1 MSMEQVLQQLQ
12 DAAAVTAAIQERHA
26 RMIVDHDEWLVEQ
39 TKAIARHDKWLAEQ
53 QAAIARH
60 EAWLAA
66 NEASHEAAEAQ
77 RQVWRAE
84 HEAWR
89 AEHEAA
95 MHRIEGLLEA
105 FLRGRGSNG
114 GGS

>member
-1 MSMEQVLQQLQ
+1 MSMEKVLQQLH

-39 TKAIARHDKWLAEQ
+39 TKAIARHERWLAEQ
-53 QAAIARH
+53 TQAIARH
-60 EAWLAA
+60 EEWLAA
-66 NEASHEAAEAQ
+66 HEARVAQ
-77 RQVWRAE
+77 EEVWRAG

-89 AEHEAA
+89 IEHEAA
-95 MHRIEGLLEA
+95 MQRIEGLLEA

-114 GGS
+114 GGG

>member
-1 MSMEQVLQQLQ
+1 MGMEQVLQQLH

-39 TKAIARHDKWLAEQ
+39 TKAIARHEKWF
-53 QAAIARH
+53 
-60 EAWLAA
+60 
-66 NEASHEAAEAQ
+66 
-77 RQVWRAE
+77 AE

-89 AEHEAA
+89 VEHEAA
-95 MHRIEGLLEA
+95 IQRIEGLLEA

-114 GGS
+114 GGGS